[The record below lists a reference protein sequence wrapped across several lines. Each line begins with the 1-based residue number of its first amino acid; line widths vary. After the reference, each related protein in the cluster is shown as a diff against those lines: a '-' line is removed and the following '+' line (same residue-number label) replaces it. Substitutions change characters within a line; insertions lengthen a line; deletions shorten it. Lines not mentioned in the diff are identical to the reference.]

1 MDVKERARESQ
12 GVTSNSF
19 YMTGWIVMPP
29 LGRKCRGGAC
39 LWIQMILNDLG
50 LGYVG
55 YAITGGSQ
63 TWGWEQVQESDG
75 TWTNSQ
81 MVVKPM
87 RVHGI
92 VQEDM

>member
-1 MDVKERARESQ
+1 
-12 GVTSNSF
+12 
-19 YMTGWIVMPP
+19 
-29 LGRKCRGGAC
+29 
-39 LWIQMILNDLG
+39 MILNDLG

-81 MVVKPM
+81 MVVKPR

>member
-1 MDVKERARESQ
+1 
-12 GVTSNSF
+12 
-19 YMTGWIVMPP
+19 MTWVWDMLATPSLEGHRH
-29 LGRKCRGGAC
+29 G
-39 LWIQMILNDLG
+39 
-50 LGYVG
+50 
-55 YAITGGSQ
+55 GGS
-63 TWGWEQVQESDG
+63 EVQESDG